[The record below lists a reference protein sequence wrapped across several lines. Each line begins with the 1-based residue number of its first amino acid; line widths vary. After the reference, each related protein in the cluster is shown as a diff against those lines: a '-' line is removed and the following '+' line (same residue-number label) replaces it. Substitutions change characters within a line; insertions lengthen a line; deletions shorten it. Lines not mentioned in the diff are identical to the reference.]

1 MERLKKNIFIAAAL
15 FAVVGAGAQYVLY
28 QHRLEKHITENELIE
43 LAPVDWDNF
52 KMQRSPEDDR
62 VSYKMDETTYNV
74 LKPHGIVARVVEGGM
89 EKFDVVVIASNDT
102 DSFHDPHVCFTA
114 QGFEFAH
121 ESTEMVPTK
130 TRGDVPITFTRIKRK
145 DEDLVAAY
153 FYKDP
158 SNTFH
163 ASTTGLAFA
172 MLKDQIVTL
181 KRRDAVFYRVIA
193 LTPNLS
199 KERFVEFVG
208 RYLDV
213 ANEKSKGYF

>member
-1 MERLKKNIFIAAAL
+1 MERLKKNLILLAAL

-28 QHRLEKHITENELIE
+28 QHRMEKHITEKELVE
-43 LAPVDWDNF
+43 LAPMEWDNF
-52 KMQRSPEDDR
+52 KMQKAPDDDR
-62 VSYKMDETTYNV
+62 ISYKMDETTYNV
-74 LKPHGIVARVVEGGM
+74 LKPHGIVARVVENAT

-121 ESTEMVPTK
+121 ESTEMVQTK
-130 TRGDVPITFTRIKRK
+130 TRGEVPITFTRVKNK
-145 DEDLVAAY
+145 DQDLVAAY

-158 SNTFH
+158 TNKFH
-163 ASTTGLAFA
+163 AGTTGLAIA

-193 LTPNLS
+193 LSPEMTKDQFL
-199 KERFVEFVG
+199 EFVG